1 MSKETYQD
9 DVFILRVQ
17 NWQTA
22 DKLAVCFSRL
32 HGKISFIAY
41 GASYPRSTSGR
52 LVQPFSQLNCTF
64 APGRKLETLRSC
76 ESIIVPK
83 EVDLEIFAYG
93 AVIAEVAESLTSEG
107 ESQPEVYGLLLESFE
122 LLAQR
127 NKRLVT
133 ISTLLKL
140 LAYCGFAPELN
151 ECTSCHEP
159 VKEDGFFSLV
169 QGGFLCKKCAIGDEM
184 PFSLTAR
191 NLMDNLMH
199 LDFNAPPDFM
209 VKGKDLMEL
218 EQILYKFILYQT
230 DKPLKS
236 LDFLAQ
242 IEKNKPENIKP
253 DDNKLKK

>member
-1 MSKETYQD
+1 MSRETYQD

-52 LVQPFSQLNCTF
+52 LVQLFSRLTCTF

-76 ESIIVPK
+76 ESIEVPR
-83 EVDLEIFAYG
+83 EIDLAVFAYG
-93 AVIAEVAESLTSEG
+93 AVIAEVTENLTSEG
-107 ESQPEVYGLLLESFE
+107 EAQPEIYDLLLEAFQ
-122 LLAQR
+122 LLAKR

-140 LAYCGFAPELN
+140 LAYSGFAPDLS
-151 ECTSCHEP
+151 ECTSCHKP
-159 VKEDGFFSLV
+159 IIKDGFFSLV
-169 QGGFLCKKCAIGDEM
+169 QGGFLCTECAMGDEM
-184 PFSLTAR
+184 PFSVETKVLMK
-191 NLMDNLMH
+191 NLLQ
-199 LDFNAPPDFM
+199 LDFNAPADFV
-209 VKGKDLMEL
+209 VKGRELMEL

-242 IEKNKPENIKP
+242 LEK
-253 DDNKLKK
+253 